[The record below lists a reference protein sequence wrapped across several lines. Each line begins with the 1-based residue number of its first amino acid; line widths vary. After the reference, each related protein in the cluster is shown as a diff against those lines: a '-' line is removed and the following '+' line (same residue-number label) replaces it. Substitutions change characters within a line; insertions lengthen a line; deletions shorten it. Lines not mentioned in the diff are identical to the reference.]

1 MRVLVRGAGIVG
13 LAVAEELLRRGH
25 AVRVVDPAPGSGASA
40 VAAGML
46 APAAEAVHAA
56 PGVLELGLRSLRLW
70 PAYADR
76 LGVALTAAGTLL
88 VGCDGRDLAQVRRQ
102 ADLVAGRGGTVEAL
116 DHDGLLEAEPRLGP
130 RMGGGV
136 LLPQDRSVDPRAV
149 LAALRARVPVEETG
163 GPGPTREP
171 HDVEVL
177 ATGHRLR
184 APYAGLVRPVRG
196 EVLRVTCD
204 DPPSRVL
211 RGWVRGEPVYLVPRE
226 HGEVVLG
233 ATVEEHDAPA
243 VVTAG
248 GVRRLLAAGAE
259 LWPGLD
265 RAEVTEVAA
274 RDRPAS
280 PDDLP
285 LVGPTH
291 EPGVLLAAGHSRHG
305 VLLAPLTAAL
315 VADLVDAGLAETA
328 VDPLTDPRRLLEAP

>member
-25 AVRVVDPAPGSGASA
+25 TVRVVDPAPCSGASA

-70 PAYADR
+70 PAYAER
-76 LGVALTAAGTLL
+76 LGVALSAAGTLL
-88 VGCDGRDLAQVRRQ
+88 LGCDGRDLAEVRRQ
-102 ADLVAGRGGTVEAL
+102 ADLVTARGG
-116 DHDGLLEAEPRLGP
+116 DAEPLEHDRLLAIEPHVGP
-130 RMGGGV
+130 RVGGGV
-136 LLPQDRSVDPRAV
+136 LLPQDRAVDPRSV
-149 LAALRARVPVEETG
+149 LAALRARVPVDRTA
-163 GPGPTREP
+163 GPGPVRRR

-196 EVLRVTCD
+196 EVVRVTCE
-204 DPPSRVL
+204 DPPRRVL
-211 RGWVRGEPVYLVPRE
+211 RGWVRGEPVYLVPRT
-226 HGEVVLG
+226 HGEVVVG

-265 RAEVTEVAA
+265 RAEVVEVAA
-274 RDRPAS
+274 RDRPSS

-291 EPGVLLAAGHSRHG
+291 EPGVVLAAGHSRHG
-305 VLLAPLTAAL
+305 VLLAPLTAAA
-315 VADLVDAGLAETA
+315 VADLLDAGLVDTA